1 MLGMAVD
8 WRRRKPMLG
17 NVFGGLS
24 GPAIKPIA
32 LRCVCQAAQ
41 AVQTPIVGIG
51 GIGTIDDVME
61 FLVAGASA
69 VQIGTANY
77 YDPQVS
83 EKLVDA
89 LPEALQTAGVQRVAD
104 LVGTLDT
111 APKTNQP
118 VCEA

>member
-1 MLGMAVD
+1 MG
-8 WRRRKPMLG
+8 
-17 NVFGGLS
+17 
-24 GPAIKPIA
+24 A
-32 LRCVCQAAQ
+32 LLCDRAEA
-41 AVQTPIVGIG
+41 
-51 GIGTIDDVME
+51 DVMHAWCAP
-61 FLVAGASA
+61 LVAGASA